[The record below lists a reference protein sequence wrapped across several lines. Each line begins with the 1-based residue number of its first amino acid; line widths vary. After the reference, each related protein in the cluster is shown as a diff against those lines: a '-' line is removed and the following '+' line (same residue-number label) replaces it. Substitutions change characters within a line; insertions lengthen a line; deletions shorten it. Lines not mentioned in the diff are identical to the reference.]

1 MSVDA
6 DSELACDEGDDQAPE
21 HMVVAVPEETPEHLP
36 ESIGQFTLA
45 EVSDERTVWRRTR
58 TAPAG
63 DYKSEF
69 IVFQQ
74 YSGWRVK
81 HRYNVKIPDEEPGG
95 YRYYDNED
103 ASRSTFEDREAA
115 EQTAITQ
122 LQKRAE

>member
-1 MSVDA
+1 MSADA
-6 DSELACDEGDDQAPE
+6 DSETAGDERGDQTPE
-21 HMVVAVPEETPEHLP
+21 HMVVTVPDDVPDRLP
-36 ESIGQFTLA
+36 ESIGKFTLA
-45 EVSDERTVWRRTR
+45 EVNDERTVWRRTR

-63 DYKSEF
+63 DYKGEF

-81 HRYNVKIPDEEPGG
+81 YRYNVKIPDEEPGG

-115 EQTAITQ
+115 ERTAITQ